1 MVPVTE
7 VVVTVRVIGFPISG
21 LADTVNLLGNPG
33 SWHMVALIYRY
44 YFFVHSSNARI
55 NDVLVVG
62 VCVLGHRVLL

>member
-7 VVVTVRVIGFPISG
+7 VVVTVRVMVFPISG
-21 LADTVNLLGNPG
+21 LADKVDLSGHPG

-62 VCVLGHRVLL
+62 DCVLGHRVPL